1 MTRKPS
7 FNTVTSFTTS
17 SPVQIKFENSIA
29 NECQTFLTRIIMLFT
44 NVHSYYTAML
54 SIGLI
59 LSRKT
64 YSLVFK
70 KRHFIIHNNF
80 SRCHTHIATLACH
93 CFSIYKAPKVYIGC
107 LHIVQLLK
115 PGRQLHVSVL
125 SVSSLWVLKQLEIDW
140 FQPVTML
147 LQFSESRQCVR
158 K

>member
-29 NECQTFLTRIIMLFT
+29 NECQTFLTRVIMLFT

-59 LSRKT
+59 LSRK
-64 YSLVFK
+64 
-70 KRHFIIHNNF
+70 HIHSF
-80 SRCHTHIATLACH
+80 SRNVILAFITTFPRCHIHIPTLACH
-93 CFSIYKAPKVYIGC
+93 CFSIYKAHKVYIGC
-107 LHIVQLLK
+107 LHIVKLLK

-125 SVSSLWVLKQLEIDW
+125 SVSSLLVLKQLEIDW
-140 FQPVTML
+140 FQPVNML
-147 LQFSESRQCVR
+147 LQFSESRLCVR